1 MLIRWMP
8 GNFARA
14 AMSIALSKR
23 PMFPTIALCFIFD
36 MCSAVRI
43 QFSA

>member
-1 MLIRWMP
+1 
-8 GNFARA
+8 
-14 AMSIALSKR
+14 MSISLSNC

-43 QFSA
+43 QLSA